1 MKVLNLGSK
10 KQASF
15 YVACEL
21 YKEMAFNQ
29 HCKLGLA
36 TGGTMTDLYEQL
48 VKLLNKN
55 QLNVDNVSTFNLDE
69 YVGLTA
75 SHPQSYHYY
84 MDDMLFKQY
93 PYFNRKNIHIPN
105 GDADD
110 MNAEASKNND
120 VLEQQ
125 GQRDIQILGIG
136 ENGHIGF
143 NEPGTPFDS
152 VTHIVDLTESTI
164 KANSRYFKNEDDVPK
179 QAISMGLANILQAKR
194 IILLAFGEKK
204 RAAITHLLNQ
214 EISVDVPATLLH
226 KHPNVEIYLD
236 DEACPKNVA
245 KIHVDEMD

>member
-110 MNAEASKNND
+110 MNAEASKYND

-125 GQRDIQILGIG
+125 GNVI
-136 ENGHIGF
+136 
-143 NEPGTPFDS
+143 
-152 VTHIVDLTESTI
+152 
-164 KANSRYFKNEDDVPK
+164 FK
-179 QAISMGLANILQAKR
+179 
-194 IILLAFGEKK
+194 F
-204 RAAITHLLNQ
+204 
-214 EISVDVPATLLH
+214 
-226 KHPNVEIYLD
+226 
-236 DEACPKNVA
+236 
-245 KIHVDEMD
+245 

>member
-1 MKVLNLGSK
+1 
-10 KQASF
+10 
-15 YVACEL
+15 
-21 YKEMAFNQ
+21 
-29 HCKLGLA
+29 
-36 TGGTMTDLYEQL
+36 MTDLYEQL

-93 PYFNRKNIHIPN
+93 PYFNEKNIHIPN
-105 GDADD
+105 GDALWYR
-110 MNAEASKNND
+110 MRASTYND

-125 GQRDIQILGIG
+125 RSTWYS
-136 ENGHIGF
+136 NFRYWWKWSYWF

-152 VTHIVDLTESTI
+152 VTHIVDLTESTN
-164 KANSRYFKNEDDVPK
+164 KANSRYFENEDDVPK

-245 KIHVDEMD
+245 KIHVDEMDWLQCLIKNASGKVPIER